1 MAVGPAG
8 DLALSGE
15 LDMASAHV
23 LEAAVAAHMPAD
35 RPVELDLEGLTFIDS
50 SGIRCLIQI
59 SRSVGETILLRRPTE
74 QVRRILEIALPERA
88 ALGVWQIADRHP
100 TDDPLTGSRSGH

>member
-1 MAVGPAG
+1 LTVAVGPAG

-50 SGIRCLIQI
+50 SGIRP
-59 SRSVGETILLRRPTE
+59 SRCDGSWRSPFPNAQPSACGRSPTAT
-74 QVRRILEIALPERA
+74 QPMTR
-88 ALGVWQIADRHP
+88 
-100 TDDPLTGSRSGH
+100 